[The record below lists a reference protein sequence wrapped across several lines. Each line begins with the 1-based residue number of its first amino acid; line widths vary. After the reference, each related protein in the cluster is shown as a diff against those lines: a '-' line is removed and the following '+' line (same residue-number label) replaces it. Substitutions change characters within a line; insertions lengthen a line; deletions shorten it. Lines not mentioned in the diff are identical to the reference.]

1 MLAPTLSGS
10 KPLPKPTLD
19 AAEAG
24 WQCATYQAPHPGDR
38 RKCPHRP
45 PWSLPPCVGPLCS
58 SLYYRLLHGGVARG
72 GDILPVVGG
81 LTLLSVT
88 AFTHRVPE
96 MAFDLETFLDI
107 TQCPLGTKSGTS

>member
-24 WQCATYQAPHPGDR
+24 WRCATCQAPHPGDR
-38 RKCPHRP
+38 RKCPHRLL
-45 PWSLPPCVGPLCS
+45 WSLPPCVGPLCTAGFS
-58 SLYYRLLHGGVARG
+58 VVGVARG

-81 LTLLSVT
+81 LALLSVT

-96 MAFDLETFLDI
+96 MASDPDSFLDI
-107 TQCPLGTKSGTS
+107 TQCPLGTKSGSG